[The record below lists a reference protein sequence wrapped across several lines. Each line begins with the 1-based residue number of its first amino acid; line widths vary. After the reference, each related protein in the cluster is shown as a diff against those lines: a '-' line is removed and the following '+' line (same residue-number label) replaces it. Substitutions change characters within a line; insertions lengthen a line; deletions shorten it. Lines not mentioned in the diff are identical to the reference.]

1 MGDFQLSDDSELS
14 LNKMAIKI
22 IRSGVFGDSEVY
34 FSDVVEWLREVYQMG
49 FEEGKRYACAF
60 HQRVDSPLPSKFTA
74 DIVHNPRMSGDK
86 ELLYK
91 RDKETGKFSQVKG

>member
-1 MGDFQLSDDSELS
+1 MGDFQLLDDPGLPLNKLEAKITQLGVFDDSERRL
-14 LNKMAIKI
+14 L
-22 IRSGVFGDSEVY
+22 
-34 FSDVVEWLREVYQMG
+34 DVVEWLWEVCQMG

-60 HQRVDSPLPSKFTA
+60 HQRADSPLPSKFTA